1 MFKADDNGEIIYFQS
16 TGQLVAQMYETEGMR
31 QFTHAN
37 VTAVLTK
44 KGASSG
50 NIIIINLNRM
60 CVHLLSIQYTLCYV
74 INNFH
79 QQIRLLK

>member
-16 TGQLVAQMYETEGMR
+16 TGQLVAQMYEAEGMR

-50 NIIIINLNRM
+50 NIIIIILNLM
-60 CVHLLSIQYTLCYV
+60 CVHPCVYYNIKPFLQKCVLHEH
-74 INNFH
+74 H
-79 QQIRLLK
+79 QSK